1 MREVVFYATGSPIL
15 PDIEESLHRAGIAI
29 RAAVRNH
36 PGRSYL
42 TDASLE
48 IEPAGISAE
57 LLELPFL
64 VPLFTPT
71 HRKHA
76 ADEARARG
84 FSTPSN
90 LIDLTVSIPRTI
102 DFEPGLYIGVGVTL
116 GALSRFGAFTFIN
129 RGASVGHHV
138 RTGDYVSIGPGV
150 VIAGAVTIE
159 DGALIGAGAV
169 LMPQVTIG
177 ADAIVGA
184 GAVVTRNVLP
194 GTVMVGNPARVV
206 RRKTSVGP

>member
-1 MREVVFYATGSPIL
+1 MPGVVIYATGSPIL
-15 PDIEESLHRAGIAI
+15 PDIEESLHRVGATM

-48 IEPAGISAE
+48 IESAEIDAE
-57 LLELPFL
+57 LLALPFL
-64 VPLFTPT
+64 VPLFTPM

-76 ADEARARG
+76 AEEARARG
-84 FSTPSN
+84 FTTPFS
-90 LIDLTVSIPRTI
+90 LIDSTVSIPRTI
-102 DFEPGLYIGVGVTL
+102 DFEPGLYIGVGATL
-116 GALSRFGAFTFIN
+116 GAASRFGAFTFIN
-129 RGASVGHHV
+129 RGACVGHHV
-138 RTGDYVSIGPGV
+138 QTGDYVSIGPGV

-177 ADAIVGA
+177 AHAVVGA
-184 GAVVTRNVLP
+184 GAVVTRDVVA
-194 GTVMVGNPARVV
+194 GTVVVGNPARIIKN
-206 RRKTSVGP
+206 RPPVGP